1 VVIVLLAELVGNL
14 DFLSIRNDTNVEIT
28 GIAYDSRKVRKGFM
42 FVCIDGTV
50 TDGHLYASQ
59 AIENGAMALITE
71 KDLPDVDGVPI
82 IKVRNARHALACVSD
97 KFYGHPSGKVRLVGI
112 TGTKGKTTT
121 AFMLKSILEAA
132 GRKVGMI
139 GTLGT
144 IIGNR
149 MIYSERT
156 TPESLDL
163 QSILSMMVS
172 EGVEDVVMEVSS
184 QGLALERVSFCDFD
198 IGVFTNL
205 SRDHIGEREHK
216 SMEDYFMA
224 KCRLFKMCKKGI
236 INIDNIYGRKVLE
249 EAECRVLTIGIDEK
263 ADIMAKNIVKLPQS
277 VEFDLESGWY
287 GGRIKVGIPGKFS
300 VYNSLAAVGVC
311 GLLGVP
317 MNAVLKGLSEVRVP
331 GRAELVD
338 TGSDFSVIIDYAHT
352 PDSLMNI
359 LSAVREYTSGR
370 VISLFGCGGDRDMKK
385 RPMMGEISGRL
396 ADYTIIT
403 SDNPRTE
410 KPDDIIKQ
418 IEEGIRKT
426 NGKYICISDRKQ
438 AIRHA
443 LSIAQKGDTIV
454 LAGKGHETYQTF
466 KDKTIHFDEREIVR
480 ELLQEINKGA
490 G

>member
-1 VVIVLLAELVGNL
+1 VLLAELVRSL

-28 GIAYDSRKVRKGFM
+28 GIAYDSRKVKKGFM

-50 TDGHLYASQ
+50 TDGHRFAAQ
-59 AIENGAMALITE
+59 ALENGASALILE
-71 KDLPDVDGVPI
+71 KDLKDTRDVPV
-82 IKVRNARHALACVSD
+82 IKVKNARHALACISD
-97 KFYGHPSGKVRLVGI
+97 KFYGHPSDKVRLIGI

-121 AFMLKSILEAA
+121 TFMLKSILEAS

-144 IIGNR
+144 VIGDR
-149 MIYSERT
+149 VLYSERT

-163 QSILSMMVS
+163 QNILAMMVS

-184 QGLALERVSFCDFD
+184 QGLALDRVSFCDFD

-216 SMEDYFMA
+216 SMEDYLKA
-224 KCRLFKMCKKGI
+224 KCRLFKMCRKGI
-236 INIDNIYGRKVLE
+236 INIDSKFGHIVKN
-249 EAECRVLTIGIDEK
+249 EAECEVLTFGIDEK
-263 ADIMAKNIVKLPQS
+263 ADIMASNIVKLPQS
-277 VEFDLESGWY
+277 VEFDLTSQWY
-287 GGRIKVGIPGKFS
+287 DGRFSVSVPGIFS
-300 VYNSLAAVGVC
+300 VYNSLAAIGVC
-311 GLLGVP
+311 GLLGIQKE
-317 MNAVLKGLSEVRVP
+317 ALLKGLSNVRVP

-338 TGSDFSVIIDYAHT
+338 TGRDFSVIIDYAHT
-352 PDSLMNI
+352 PDSLENI
-359 LSAVREYTSGR
+359 LTSVKEYTSGR
-370 VISLFGCGGDRDMKK
+370 VICVFGCGGDRDRKK
-385 RPMMGEISGRL
+385 RPMMGEISGRI

-418 IEEGIRKT
+418 IEEGIRTT
-426 NGKYICISDRKQ
+426 NGKYICISDRRQ

-443 LSIAQKGDTIV
+443 IETAQKGDTIV

-480 ELLQEINKGA
+480 EILRDDIN
-490 G
+490 